1 MVGSRGLIDVAAT
14 SVPGV
19 IQVRTGSTRLPG
31 KARLELGG
39 RPLLEWVVGRAT
51 RARRVDRW
59 VVATTT
65 STDDDWIVDVA
76 VRHGCGIVRG
86 SVTDVLSRFRSA
98 IDTHSPNHVV
108 RVCADNP
115 FVCPDLIDELC
126 SRIGARDYLA
136 NHRPTASMP
145 IADGFGAEIIS
156 ARALIEVDDAG
167 ASDRDKE
174 HVTATIAE
182 RTANEHPVAVDAD
195 LMHPYLRFDV
205 DTADD
210 LDHVKA
216 LVESAGITM
225 ASTPAEIVRAE
236 LGMQLQSDLEALF
249 PLNRSLMGAANRAT
263 LDHLSGIVP
272 LRRHSVESGRRI
284 FDWVVPPEWT
294 VSGGEIRGRTGDAL
308 VRYTDNH
315 LHVMTYSRGV
325 DETVGLQE
333 LLRHVH
339 THARA
344 DAIPYRTA
352 YYSDDWGFCVT
363 HAQREA
369 IIADGGP
376 FHVVIDAA
384 KHPGTM
390 DFADIVVAGSNTREI
405 LVSTYFCHPSLAND
419 SLSGVLLTAHLAR
432 FVAALPQRKY
442 TYRFAFVPETIGALA
457 YVHHA
462 GADLGNVDFGLQIT
476 TVGGPGTFQV
486 KRSWDER
493 HPINALV
500 DRTLDACGVTYEVLP
515 FDIHGSDERQYS
527 SPGLRLNMTTIARD
541 MYYTYPQYH
550 TSLDNLDFVNGRQIA
565 ETLGIYCALI
575 REIEDRRV
583 FVRVDP
589 VGEPML
595 RRHDLHDLVGGSV
608 LPGGSR
614 DTTELLLWI
623 AFLCDG
629 INSVDDIARRL
640 DEPRERILQ
649 LCDVMV
655 RAEILR
661 EI

>member
-1 MVGSRGLIDVAAT
+1 MVGSRGLTDVAAT
-14 SVPGV
+14 SVLGV

-65 STDDDWIVDVA
+65 SPDDDWIVDIA
-76 VRHGCGIVRG
+76 ARHGCGIVRG

-98 IDTHSPNHVV
+98 IDTYSPNHVV

-136 NHRPTASMP
+136 NHRPTSSTP

-174 HVTATIAE
+174 HVTVAIAE
-182 RTANEHPVAVDAD
+182 RTAHEPPVAIDVD

-210 LDHVKA
+210 LDHAKA
-216 LVESAGITM
+216 LVESAGISM
-225 ASTPAEIVRAE
+225 VSTPVEIVRAE
-236 LGMQLQSDLEALF
+236 LGMQLQTDLEALF

-263 LDHLSGIVP
+263 LDYLSDIIP
-272 LRRHSVESGRRI
+272 LRRHAVESGRRL

-294 VSGGEIRGRTGDAL
+294 IGSGEIRGRSGDSL
-308 VRYTDNH
+308 VRYSDNH

-325 DETVGLQE
+325 DETVGLEE

-339 THARA
+339 THARP

-363 HAQREA
+363 HSQREA

-376 FHVVIDAA
+376 FRVIINAN
-384 KHPGTM
+384 KHSGTM
-390 DFADIVVAGSNTREI
+390 DFADLVIPGLNQREM

-432 FVAALPQRKY
+432 FVASLPQRKY

-462 GADLGNVDFGLQIT
+462 GADLGKVDFGLQIT

-493 HPINALV
+493 HPINALI

-550 TSLDNLDFVNGRQIA
+550 SSLDNLDFVNGRQIA

-640 DEPRERILQ
+640 NEPRERILQ
-649 LCDVMV
+649 VCDGMV

>member
-1 MVGSRGLIDVAAT
+1 MVISQALTDMSTT
-14 SVPGV
+14 SVLGV
-19 IQVRTGSTRLPG
+19 IQVHTGSTRLPG
-31 KARLELGG
+31 KARFELGG
-39 RPLLEWVVGRAT
+39 RPLLEWVVARAT
-51 RARRVDRW
+51 KARRVDRW
-59 VVATTT
+59 VVVATT
-65 STDDDWIVDVA
+65 SPDDDWIVELSK
-76 VRHGCGIVRG
+76 RHGCDILRG
-86 SVTDVLSRFRSA
+86 SATDVLSWSHSA
-98 IDTHSPNHVV
+98 IDAHSPTYVV

-126 SRIGARDYLA
+126 SHVGSRDYFA
-136 NHRPTASMP
+136 NHRPTVDTP
-145 IADGFGAEIIS
+145 IASGFGAEIMS
-156 ARALIEVDDAG
+156 AQALIEVGDAG
-167 ASDRDKE
+167 AWERE
-174 HVTATIAE
+174 HFTARMTEGSARE
-182 RTANEHPVAVDAD
+182 ARVPVDVD

-205 DTADD
+205 DTVSDFN
-210 LDHVKA
+210 HVKA
-216 LVESAGITM
+216 LVDSTGITPV
-225 ASTPAEIVRAE
+225 STPSEIVRAE
-236 LGMQLQSDLEALF
+236 FGMRIQSDLETLF

-263 LDHLSGIVP
+263 LDHLSGIIP

-294 VSGGEIRGRTGDAL
+294 VGGGEIRGRSGNAL
-308 VRYTDNH
+308 VRYEDNH
-315 LHVMTYSRGV
+315 LHVMTYSGGV
-325 DETVGLQE
+325 DETVDLEE
-333 LLRHVH
+333 LLAHVH
-339 THARA
+339 THAQH

-352 YYSDDWGFCVT
+352 YYADDWGFCVT
-363 HAQREA
+363 HAQRQT

-376 FHVVIDAA
+376 FRVIIDAQ

-390 DFADIVVAGSNTREI
+390 DFADFVLTGSSNREI

-432 FVAALPQRKY
+432 FVASLPERRY

-457 YVHHA
+457 YVQHA
-462 GADLGNVDFGLQIT
+462 GSNLRNVDFGLQIT

-493 HPINALV
+493 HPINSLV
-500 DRTLDACGVTYEVLP
+500 DRTLESRGVAYDVIP

-527 SPGLRLNMTTIARD
+527 SPGLRFNMTTIARD

-550 TSLDNLDFVNGRQIA
+550 TSLDNLDFVTGRQIA
-565 ETLGIYCALI
+565 ETLGIYCQLI

-583 FVRVDP
+583 FERVDP

-608 LPGGSR
+608 LPGSYRGI
-614 DTTELLLWI
+614 TEMLLWI

-629 INSVDDIARRL
+629 VHSVDDIARRL
-640 DEPRERILQ
+640 GESHERILEI
-649 LCDVMV
+649 CDIMV

-661 EI
+661 EV

>member
-14 SVPGV
+14 SVLGV

-136 NHRPTASMP
+136 NHRPTASTP

-210 LDHVKA
+210 LNHVKA

-236 LGMQLQSDLEALF
+236 LGMQLQSDLEVLF

-294 VSGGEIRGRTGDAL
+294 VRGGEIRGRTGHSL

-325 DETVGLQE
+325 DETVGLEE

-339 THARA
+339 AHARA

-369 IIADGGP
+369 IVADGGP

-390 DFADIVVAGSNTREI
+390 DFADIVVAGSSTREI

-432 FVAALPQRKY
+432 FVASLPQRKY

-457 YVHHA
+457 YVHHT
-462 GADLGNVDFGLQIT
+462 GSDLGNVDFGLQIT
-476 TVGGPGTFQV
+476 TVGGPGTFHV
-486 KRSWDER
+486 KRSWEDR

-500 DRTLDACGVTYEVLP
+500 DRTLEACGVKYEVLP

-629 INSVDDIARRL
+629 INSVDDIGRRL
-640 DEPRERILQ
+640 DEPVERVLQ
-649 LCDVMV
+649 VCDVMV

>member
-1 MVGSRGLIDVAAT
+1 MVGSRGLTDVSTT
-14 SVPGV
+14 SVLGV

-65 STDDDWIVDVA
+65 SPDDEWIVELA
-76 VRHGCGIVRG
+76 TRHGCGIVRG

-98 IDTHSPNHVV
+98 IDAHSPTHVV

-115 FVCPDLIDELC
+115 FVCPDLIDQLC
-126 SRIGARDYLA
+126 SRVGSRDYLA
-136 NHRPTASMP
+136 NHRPTASTP
-145 IADGFGAEIIS
+145 IADGFGAEIVS

-182 RTANEHPVAVDAD
+182 KTANEPPIAVDPD

-205 DTADD
+205 DTAADF
-210 LDHVKA
+210 DHVKA
-216 LVESAGITM
+216 LVDAAGITPT
-225 ASTPAEIVRAE
+225 STPSEIVRAE
-236 LGMQLQSDLEALF
+236 LGMRIQSDLEELF

-272 LRRHSVESGRRI
+272 LRRHAVESGRRI

-294 VSGGEIRGRTGDAL
+294 IDGGEIRGRSGKTL
-308 VRYTDNH
+308 VRYADNH

-325 DETVGLQE
+325 DETVDLEE

-339 THARA
+339 THARP

-352 YYSDDWGFCVT
+352 YYTDDWGFCVT

-376 FHVVIDAA
+376 FRVVIDAE

-390 DFADIVVAGSNTREI
+390 DFADLVVAGSSKREI
-405 LVSTYFCHPSLAND
+405 LISTYFCHPSLAND

-432 FVAALPQRKY
+432 FVASLPQRKY

-457 YVHHA
+457 YVQHA
-462 GADLGNVDFGLQIT
+462 GSDLGVVDFGLQIT

-486 KRSWDER
+486 KRSWDDR
-493 HPINALV
+493 HPINSLV
-500 DRTLDACGVTYEVLP
+500 DRTLESCGVTYDVLP

-550 TSLDNLDFVNGRQIA
+550 TSLDNLNFVTGRQIA
-565 ETLGIYCALI
+565 ETLGIYCRLI

-614 DTTELLLWI
+614 DITELLLWI

-629 INSVDDIARRL
+629 VNSVDDIARRL
-640 DEPRERILQ
+640 GESQERILQ
-649 LCDVMV
+649 VCDVMV
-655 RAEILR
+655 RAEILK